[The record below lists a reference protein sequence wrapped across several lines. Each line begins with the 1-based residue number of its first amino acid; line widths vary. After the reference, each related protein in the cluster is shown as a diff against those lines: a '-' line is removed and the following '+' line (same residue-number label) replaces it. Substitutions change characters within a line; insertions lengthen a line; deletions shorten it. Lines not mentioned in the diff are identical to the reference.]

1 MFCKI
6 TVSIKKLKSVKR
18 GENIM
23 DKKTVNIIGAFDRY
37 NYGDLLFPIV
47 IEEYINEF
55 KPQILKDYT
64 LRYFGL
70 VESDLSSVGGKK
82 TEALANLYNDELAE
96 GSMIIVSG
104 GDVLPARISSMDVD
118 LSRNNFTMISKKVV
132 IKAIGRRNFEKVS
145 MKKFKLNTRFPWIV
159 EKRNFK
165 NKVYV
170 AYNAVGG
177 STLNKLP
184 AEEVSIIKKQMSESD
199 YISVRDNKSY
209 SNVSDLNSKLSPDS
223 AVIMSHF
230 FTKEVLKEKVSD
242 EVREFVTNK
251 ANKYICIQSNLC
263 SIRNKADELV
273 REIERIS
280 KDVDVEVLLLPIGI
294 AANHDDNI
302 ALNRLK
308 KHFNIKVKHI
318 EKVNIYD
325 IMYLIANCKFFAGTS
340 LHGNITSMAYAV
352 PHIGLN
358 REISKLDNYLKTWD
372 LEEQDHCIDFSNLY
386 NEFKKII
393 KISKA
398 DLEAKRD
405 ELVKLAMNNFEEIFR
420 CLEENSCE

>member
-1 MFCKI
+1 M
-6 TVSIKKLKSVKR
+6 
-18 GENIM
+18 N
-23 DKKTVNIIGAFDRY
+23 KKTINIIGAFDRY

-47 IEEYINEF
+47 IEEYIKEF
-55 KPQILKDYT
+55 KPQISKDYA

-70 VESDLSSVGGKK
+70 VESDLSNVGGKK
-82 TEALANLYNDELAE
+82 TEALANLYNNELID

-118 LSRNNFTMISKKVV
+118 LSKNNFTMLSKKIV
-132 IKAIGRRNFEKVS
+132 IKAIGRRNFEKAS

-159 EKRNFK
+159 EKSNFK
-165 NKVYV
+165 NNVYV

-184 AEEVSIIKKQMSESD
+184 AEEVVSIKRQMAESD
-199 YISVRDNKSY
+199 YISVRDDKSY
-209 SNVSDLNSKLSPDS
+209 NNVSDLNSKISPDS
-223 AVIMSHF
+223 ATIMSYF
-230 FTKEVLKEKVSD
+230 FPKEVLKEKISD
-242 EVREFVTNK
+242 EVRNFVANK
-251 ANKYICIQSNLC
+251 ENKYICIQSNLC
-263 SIRNKADELV
+263 SIRNKEVDLV

-280 KDVDVEVLLLPIGI
+280 KDVGVEVLLLPIGI

-308 KHFNIKVKHI
+308 KYFNIKVNHI

-325 IMYLIANCKFFAGTS
+325 IMYLIANSKFFAGTS

-372 LEEQDHCIDFSNLY
+372 LREQNHCIDFSNLY

-393 KISKA
+393 KISKTA
-398 DLEAKRD
+398 LEVKRD
-405 ELVKLAMNNFEEIFR
+405 ELIKLTMNNFEEIFR
-420 CLEENSCE
+420 CLEENGCE